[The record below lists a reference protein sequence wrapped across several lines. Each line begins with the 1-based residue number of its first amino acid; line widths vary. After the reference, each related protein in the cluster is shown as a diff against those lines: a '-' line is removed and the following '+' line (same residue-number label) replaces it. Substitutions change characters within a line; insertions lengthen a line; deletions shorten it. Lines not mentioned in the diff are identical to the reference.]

1 MAEELD
7 RLDTEGRLPEAADL
21 DQLTTLEQ
29 LELMGRQDQM
39 AVEAVAAARAQ
50 LARAV
55 DLAAERLRSGGR
67 LIELGAGTPG
77 RLAVLDAAECGPTF
91 GVDERVIAV
100 MAGGSDAV
108 RNAIERNEDD
118 FDLGVADVRNR
129 NLGPDDVVIAVSA
142 SGRTPYVLGA
152 VEVAR
157 ESGALTIAVV
167 NNPGS
172 ALASI
177 CDVAIEALTGPE
189 IISGSTRLKAGTAQK
204 LVLNTIS
211 TLVMVRLGRTYGDL
225 MVDVRASNAKL
236 RRRAQRMV
244 MEATG
249 ASEGDVAAALEAAGG
264 EATVALVMLLAEV
277 DADTARARLA
287 AVYGHVRE
295 AAATPRSAS
304 VCAGVDQRVMGSGRE
319 DS

>member
-21 DQLTTLEQ
+21 DRMSTLEQ
-29 LELMGRQDQM
+29 LELMGRQDQV
-39 AVEAVAAARAQ
+39 AVEAVAAARGQ

-55 DLAAERLRSGGR
+55 DLAAERLRVGGR

-108 RNAIERNEDD
+108 RNAIECSEDD
-118 FDLGVADVRNR
+118 FDLGVTDMRNLD
-129 NLGPDDVVIAVSA
+129 LGPDDVLVAVSA

-157 ESGALTIAVV
+157 AEGALTIAVV

-177 CDVAIEALTGPE
+177 CDVAVEPLTGPE

-236 RRRAQRMV
+236 RRRTQRIV

-249 ASEGDVAAALEAAGG
+249 TSEGMVAAALEAAGG
-264 EATVALVMLLAEV
+264 EAKVALVMLLAGV
-277 DADTARARLA
+277 DAAVARTRLA
-287 AVYGHVRE
+287 DADGHVRQ
-295 AAATPRSAS
+295 AAAHSR
-304 VCAGVDQRVMGSGRE
+304 
-319 DS
+319 

>member
-7 RLDTEGRLPEAADL
+7 RLDTEGRLPQAADL
-21 DQLTTLEQ
+21 DQMTTREQ
-29 LELMGRQDQM
+29 VELIGRQDRV
-39 AVEAVAAARAQ
+39 AVEAVAAARAE
-50 LARAV
+50 LAHAV
-55 DLAAERLRSGGR
+55 DLAAERLRGGGR

-91 GVDERVIAV
+91 GADERVVAV

-108 RNAIERNEDD
+108 RNAIERSEDD
-118 FDLGVADVRNR
+118 FDLGVADVRN
-129 NLGPDDVVIAVSA
+129 LGVGPADVVVAVSA

-157 ESGALTIAVV
+157 QAGALTIAVV

-172 ALASI
+172 ALAAV

-236 RRRAQRMV
+236 RRRAQRIV

-249 ASEGDVAAALEAAGG
+249 ASEDAVSAALEAAGG
-264 EATVALVMLLAEV
+264 EAKVALVMLLAGVE
-277 DADTARARLA
+277 AETARSRLA
-287 AVYGHVRE
+287 AADGHVRQ
-295 AAATPRSAS
+295 AAA
-304 VCAGVDQRVMGSGRE
+304 V
-319 DS
+319 

>member
-7 RLDTEGRLPEAADL
+7 RLDTEGRLPQAADL
-21 DQLTTLEQ
+21 DQMTTREQ
-29 LELMGRQDQM
+29 VELIGRQDRV
-39 AVEAVAAARAQ
+39 AVEAVAAARAE

-55 DLAAERLRSGGR
+55 DLAAERLRGGGR

-91 GVDERVIAV
+91 GADERVVAV

-108 RNAIERNEDD
+108 RNAIERSEDD
-118 FDLGVADVRNR
+118 FDLGVADVRN
-129 NLGPDDVVIAVSA
+129 LGVGPADVVVAVSA

-157 ESGALTIAVV
+157 QAGALTIAVV

-172 ALASI
+172 ALAAV

-236 RRRAQRMV
+236 RRRAQRIV

-249 ASEGDVAAALEAAGG
+249 ATEDAVSAALEAAGG
-264 EATVALVMLLAEV
+264 EAKVALVMLLAGVE
-277 DADTARARLA
+277 AETARSRLA
-287 AVYGHVRE
+287 AADGHVRQ
-295 AAATPRSAS
+295 AAA
-304 VCAGVDQRVMGSGRE
+304 V
-319 DS
+319 

>member
-21 DQLTTLEQ
+21 DQMTTREQ
-29 LELMGRQDQM
+29 VELMGRQDRV
-39 AVEAVAAARAQ
+39 AVEAVAAARDE

-55 DLAAERLRSGGR
+55 DLAAERLRGGGR

-91 GVDERVIAV
+91 GADERVIAV

-108 RNAIERNEDD
+108 RNAIERSEDD
-118 FDLGVADVRNR
+118 FDLGVADVRN
-129 NLGPDDVVIAVSA
+129 LGVGPADVVVAVSA

-152 VEVAR
+152 VGVAQQ
-157 ESGALTIAVV
+157 EGALTIAVV

-172 ALASI
+172 ALAAV

-236 RRRAQRMV
+236 RRRAQRIV

-249 ASEGDVAAALEAAGG
+249 ASEDAVSAALEAAGG
-264 EATVALVMLLAEV
+264 EAKVALVMLLAGVE
-277 DADTARARLA
+277 ADSARSRLA
-287 AVYGHVRE
+287 AADGHVRQ
-295 AAATPRSAS
+295 AAA
-304 VCAGVDQRVMGSGRE
+304 V
-319 DS
+319 

>member
-21 DQLTTLEQ
+21 DQMPTREQ
-29 LELMGRQDQM
+29 VELMGWQDRV
-39 AVEAVAAARAQ
+39 AVEAVAAARDE

-55 DLAAERLRSGGR
+55 DLAAERLRGGGR

-91 GVDERVIAV
+91 GADERVIAV

-108 RNAIERNEDD
+108 RNAIERSEDD
-118 FDLGVADVRNR
+118 FDLGVADVRN
-129 NLGPDDVVIAVSA
+129 LGVGPADVVVAVSA

-157 ESGALTIAVV
+157 QAGALTIAVV

-172 ALASI
+172 ALAAV

-236 RRRAQRMV
+236 RRRAQRIV

-249 ASEGDVAAALEAAGG
+249 ASEDSVSTALESAGG
-264 EATVALVMLLAEV
+264 EAKVALVMLLAGV
-277 DADTARARLA
+277 DADTARSRLA
-287 AVYGHVRE
+287 AADGHVRP
-295 AAATPRSAS
+295 AAK
-304 VCAGVDQRVMGSGRE
+304 E
-319 DS
+319 

>member
-21 DQLTTLEQ
+21 DRMSTLEQ
-29 LELMGRQDQM
+29 LELMSRQDRV
-39 AVEAVAAARAQ
+39 AVEAVAAARGQ
-50 LARAV
+50 LALAV
-55 DLAAERLRSGGR
+55 DLAAERLRHGGR

-108 RNAIERNEDD
+108 RNAIERSEDD
-118 FDLGVADVRNR
+118 FDLGVRDVRN
-129 NLGPDDVVIAVSA
+129 LGVGPDDVLVAVSA

-152 VEVAR
+152 AEVAR
-157 ESGALTIAVV
+157 DQGTLTIAVV

-172 ALASI
+172 ALAAI
-177 CDVAIEALTGPE
+177 CDVAVEALTGPE
-189 IISGSTRLKAGTAQK
+189 VISGSTRLKAGTAQK

-236 RRRAQRMV
+236 RRRAQRIV
-244 MEATG
+244 REATG
-249 ASEGDVAAALEAAGG
+249 APERTVGAALEAAGG
-264 EATVALVMLLAEV
+264 EAKVALVMLLAGV
-277 DADTARARLA
+277 DAGVARTRLA
-287 AVYGHVRE
+287 DAQGHVRR
-295 AAATPRSAS
+295 AAAPL
-304 VCAGVDQRVMGSGRE
+304 C
-319 DS
+319 

>member
-1 MAEELD
+1 MADELD

-21 DQLTTLEQ
+21 DRMSTLEQ
-29 LELMGRQDQM
+29 LELMSRQDRV
-39 AVEAVAAARAQ
+39 AVEAVAAARGQ

-55 DLAAERLRSGGR
+55 DLAAERLRLGGR

-91 GVDERVIAV
+91 GVDERVIGV

-108 RNAIERNEDD
+108 RNAIERSEDD
-118 FDLGVADVRNR
+118 FDLGVTDVRN
-129 NLGPDDVVIAVSA
+129 LGVGPDDVLVAVSA

-157 ESGALTIAVV
+157 AEGALTIAVV

-172 ALASI
+172 ALTSI
-177 CDVAIEALTGPE
+177 CDVAVEALTGPE

-236 RRRAQRMV
+236 RRRAQRIV
-244 MEATG
+244 MDATG
-249 ASEGDVAAALEAAGG
+249 ASEGKVAVALEAAGG
-264 EATVALVMLLAEV
+264 EAKVALVMLLAGV
-277 DADTARARLA
+277 DAAVARSRLA
-287 AVYGHVRE
+287 DANGHVRQ
-295 AAATPRSAS
+295 AAHPR
-304 VCAGVDQRVMGSGRE
+304 
-319 DS
+319 